1 MFSLKNPVTGLLRQQ
16 VETGLNEREKEM
28 FVQEKLL
35 DVHLSVTCL
44 VSSQHTLK
52 TSIFQLS
59 EQLTFSSKTSENL
72 KYELCTL
79 ISFFSINKL

>member
-35 DVHLSVTCL
+35 DVHLS
-44 VSSQHTLK
+44 HM
-52 TSIFQLS
+52 F
-59 EQLTFSSKTSENL
+59 
-72 KYELCTL
+72 
-79 ISFFSINKL
+79 SFFPTHIKDKYFSTVWTADFQQ

>member
-16 VETGLNEREKEM
+16 VETGLNEREM

-72 KYELCTL
+72 KYELCML